1 MKLKTIDNLEF
12 DGKTVILRCDLNV
25 PLDKNG
31 KITDIT
37 KIKRHKATIDEL
49 INKKAKILV
58 ISHLGRPKGKEITKL
73 SLNNISDEFVKVMNI
88 KEITVLPYCRPEVID
103 SVLKH
108 KQAGTITL
116 MENIRFYPEEEE
128 NNQKFARE
136 LANVADYFVNDAFS
150 VSHRKHISTY
160 SLSNLLPS
168 YLGRSLEL
176 ELTMLSKINENI
188 NKPVMAIIGGSKI
201 STKINLLSNLVKK
214 VDYLV
219 IGGAMANTFL
229 LERGYNIGS
238 SLAEKDKLDV
248 VKNVLQKVKENN
260 CMIILPKEVVVS
272 KSLND
277 NEEAENIDISKMR
290 NELAI
295 FDIGEK
301 TIEEICNTASM
312 CKTIFWNGP
321 LGVYETPSFDNS
333 TNIIGRTIAILTK
346 GKLVNSV
353 VGGGDTVAALN
364 NAELTGGFSH
374 VSIAGGAL
382 VEWLEGKKLPGLLF
396 LEN

>member
-1 MKLKTIDNLEF
+1 MKLKTLDNLEF

-31 KITDIT
+31 KVTDIT

-58 ISHLGRPKGKEITKL
+58 ISHLGRPKGKEIKRL

-88 KEITVLPYCRPEVID
+88 KEITVLPYCRTEVID
-103 SVLKH
+103 SVLKD
-108 KQAGTITL
+108 KQAGSITL

-176 ELTMLSKINENI
+176 ELTMLNKINENI

-229 LERGYNIGS
+229 LERGHNIGS
-238 SLAEKDKLDV
+238 SLVEIDKLDV
-248 VKNVLQKVKENN
+248 VKNVLQQAKENN
-260 CMIILPKEVVVS
+260 CAIILPKEVVVS
-272 KSLND
+272 KSLNED
-277 NEEAENIDISKMR
+277 EEAENIDIAKMR
-290 NELAI
+290 NDLAI
-295 FDIGEK
+295 FDVGEK

-321 LGVYETPSFDNS
+321 LGVYETPPFDNS

-346 GKLVNSV
+346 GKLVISV

-364 NAELTGGFSH
+364 NAELTGGFSY